1 MALLNDLKKKAP
13 ARARDAAPDI
23 IGLAPGTYKGKA
35 NVYAQTVNGVDVIRM
50 GEVLS
55 LTPGMQPKEDP
66 ENGYKDV
73 PRSKRARIAVAT
85 VTFTI

>member
-13 ARARDAAPDI
+13 ARARGAAPDI
-23 IGLAPGTYKGKA
+23 SDLAPGHYTGKA
-35 NVYAQTVNGVDVIRM
+35 NVYAQTIDGVELLRM
-50 GEVLS
+50 GEMLS

-66 ENGYKDV
+66 ENGYKDKQ
-73 PRSKRARIAVAT
+73 RSKRARVAVAT